1 MRHALIIGLI
11 AFAPLAA
18 AQDSASPQQ
27 TRLLTAVARC
37 LIPGLPQDWYE
48 AQVVVTLDEMG
59 ASSGAGRY
67 TFTRQLSRGDP
78 EPFTPCGYAN
88 PPELLLETRKLQEP
102 EQRNWKSV
110 RFVLHRDG
118 KFDLTYD
125 YPKPAPKD

>member
-1 MRHALIIGLI
+1 MNHALIIGLI

-18 AQDSASPQQ
+18 AQDAPSPQQ

-48 AQVVVTLDEMG
+48 AQVVVTLDETG
-59 ASSGAGRY
+59 ADSGEGRY
-67 TFTRQLSRGDP
+67 TFSRQLSRTVP
-78 EPFTPCGYAN
+78 EAFDPCGYAN
-88 PPELLLETRKLQEP
+88 PAQLLLETRNLQEP
-102 EQRNWKSV
+102 ERRNWKSV

-125 YPKPAPKD
+125 YPKPAAKD